1 MHFALIDGQLTKA
14 MPGLKGYCPGC
25 DAPMVAKCGHLR
37 MNHWAH
43 QNRPVCDDW
52 WEPETVWHRTWKNH
66 FPESWQETFLT
77 DESTGEKHIAD
88 ILTDYGFVIE
98 FQHSH
103 ITPEERNSREHFYK
117 NMVWVVDGTRLKRDY
132 ARFLRIQKKVSRT
145 DNDHIFHVQYPEEC
159 FPVSWVGTS
168 VPVLFDFKGVAD
180 TTNNDKLYCLFPQRV
195 AQHVTMAVIP
205 RNAFIRTVNNGD
217 WLTRLSDLME
227 VLDQEKAD
235 WDAVVALASERDRI
249 QELKRQELNRQR
261 FYLKVIVGRRRRW

>member
-1 MHFALIDGQLTKA
+1 MHFALIDGQLSEA
-14 MPGLKGYCPGC
+14 IPGLKGYCPGC

-37 MNHWAH
+37 MHHWAH

-52 WEPETVWHRTWKNH
+52 WEPETIWHRQWKNH

-77 DESTGEKHIAD
+77 DEITGEKHIAD

-103 ITPEERNSREHFYK
+103 ITPEERSSREYFYK
-117 NMVWVVDGTRLKRDY
+117 NMVWVVDGTRLKGDY
-132 ARFLRIQKKVSRT
+132 ARFLRKQKKFIRT

-159 FPVSWVGTS
+159 FPVSWVGSS
-168 VPVLFDFKGVAD
+168 VPVLFDFKGVAGITD
-180 TTNNDKLYCLFPQRV
+180 DKLYCLFPQRFD
-195 AQHVTMAVIP
+195 QRMTLAVIP

-217 WLTRLSDLME
+217 WLTRLSGLMKL
-227 VLDQEKAD
+227 LDKEKAD
-235 WDAVVALASERDRI
+235 WDAIVTLARERDRI

-261 FYLKVIVGRRRRW
+261 FYLNVIVGRRRRW